1 MSEERIEVEVP
12 EDVRGKRLDVYLA
25 GVAGSRSAA
34 RRWILK
40 GCVEVEGRR
49 AKPAL
54 SVTPGMRIRILPPE
68 PEPLLPYP
76 EDIPLDI
83 LFEDL
88 YLLVLNKPPGLPV
101 HPGAGR
107 RSGTLVHA
115 LLAHC
120 RGLSG
125 VGGPTRPGIVHR
137 LDKGTSG
144 VMAVA
149 KDDEVHRAL
158 SEQWKGHTVFRRYLA
173 FAWGRMRERRGV
185 VDAPVGRHPRD
196 RKRMAVVEGGRPAW
210 TEYEVLE
217 EYEFLSL
224 LALYP
229 KTGRTHQIRVHLSHI
244 GHPVFGDP
252 KYGGRTKRLG
262 GLPPRERRGAEELL
276 ELIPRQALHAEVLG
290 LVHPVAGRY
299 MEFRADLPE
308 DMMALRETL
317 RGRRWGT

>member
-1 MSEERIEVEVP
+1 MH
-12 EDVRGKRLDVYLA
+12 
-25 GVAGSRSAA
+25 
-34 RRWILK
+34 
-40 GCVEVEGRR
+40 
-49 AKPAL
+49 
-54 SVTPGMRIRILPPE
+54 IRVLPPE

-83 LFEDL
+83 LFEDP

-107 RSGTLVHA
+107 HSGTLVHA

-120 RGLSG
+120 ARISE
-125 VGGPTRPGIVHR
+125 VGEPLRPGIVHR
-137 LDKGTSG
+137 LDKDTSG

-149 KDDEVHRAL
+149 KDDHVHRAL
-158 SEQWKGHTVFRRYLA
+158 SEQWKEHTVFRRYIA
-173 FAWGRMRERRGV
+173 FVWGKMKRPKGIVE
-185 VDAPVGRHPRD
+185 APIGRHPRD
-196 RKRMAVVEGGRPAW
+196 RKKMAVVEGGRPAR

-262 GLPPRERRGAEELL
+262 GLPPGQRRRAEELL
-276 ELIPRQALHAEVLG
+276 GLIQRQALHAEVLG
-290 LVHPVAGRY
+290 FVHPVVGEY

-308 DMMALRETL
+308 DMDGLRKALR
-317 RGRRWGT
+317 GT